1 MLNASAFLIRFSP
14 LRLFSDWRTLL
25 QVPPDTN
32 YSKRNGTQKQGE
44 ILPKEV
50 QKIIQIEQY
59 AKKYFFEIV
68 SVAQFLYQNDTNH
81 MFFLRSTSRARTKDP
96 RLVARKESTR
106 QPATPLCK
114 SRARTTASCPTG
126 MQVLI
131 AVQQR
136 VPRSLLSEQH
146 SSLRIGSLSED
157 QRYKKC
163 TRHLR
168 AGKRQPR
175 YKGYRART
183 TPCRKRGLCNF
194 AKCKF
199 SEIQGSENA
208 LFKAACRLLKI
219 QTGR

>member
-1 MLNASAFLIRFSP
+1 M
-14 LRLFSDWRTLL
+14 
-25 QVPPDTN
+25 
-32 YSKRNGTQKQGE
+32 
-44 ILPKEV
+44 

-68 SVAQFLYQNDTNH
+68 SVAQFLYQNDTDH
-81 MFFLRSTSRARTKDP
+81 MFFLRSTSRAHTKDP

-114 SRARTTASCPTG
+114 SRARPTASCPTG

-136 VPRSLLSEQH
+136 VPRSLFSEQH

-163 TRHLR
+163 TRHLG
-168 AGKRQPR
+168 AGKRHPR

-183 TPCRKRGLCNF
+183 TPCRKHF
-194 AKCKF
+194 AKCQNLAKYRYFAKF
-199 SEIQGSENA
+199 SFGEMRGCGAPTNTVGAFFVPRERGKHVRTRRSKQAGA
-208 LFKAACRLLKI
+208 PGAPD
-219 QTGR
+219 

>member
-50 QKIIQIEQY
+50 QKIIQIEQS

-68 SVAQFLYQNDTNH
+68 SVAQFLYQNDTDH
-81 MFFLRSTSRARTKDP
+81 MFFLRSTSRAHTKDP
-96 RLVARKESTR
+96 RLVARKGSAR
-106 QPATPLCK
+106 LPAIPLCK
-114 SRARTTASCPTG
+114 SRARTTASCPIG

-146 SSLRIGSLSED
+146 SSLRIGSLSKWIKDIKNVPAIWGQESGTRD
-157 QRYKKC
+157 IRDTGHEQRSAASAGYVISLNVNLAKYRGAK
-163 TRHLR
+163 TRCSKRR
-168 AGKRQPR
+168 AG
-175 YKGYRART
+175 
-183 TPCRKRGLCNF
+183 C
-194 AKCKF
+194 
-199 SEIQGSENA
+199 
-208 LFKAACRLLKI
+208 
-219 QTGR
+219 

>member
-68 SVAQFLYQNDTNH
+68 SVAQFLYQNDTDH
-81 MFFLRSTSRARTKDP
+81 MFFLRSTSRAHTKGP
-96 RLVARKESTR
+96 RLVARKGSAR
-106 QPATPLCK
+106 LPAIPLCE

-136 VPRSLLSEQH
+136 VPRLLLSEQH

-157 QRYKKC
+157 QRYKNVPAIWGQESG
-163 TRHLR
+163 TRDIRDTGHEQRTGASAGYVISLNVNLAKYRGAKTRCSKRR
-168 AGKRQPR
+168 AG
-175 YKGYRART
+175 
-183 TPCRKRGLCNF
+183 C
-194 AKCKF
+194 
-199 SEIQGSENA
+199 
-208 LFKAACRLLKI
+208 
-219 QTGR
+219 